1 MTSRIILDELETI
14 LREKVRSQMHDVR
27 TKFRHA
33 ADFDSNG
40 KISRE
45 ALHHIIASIFGT
57 QKQIGPNQIDKLL
70 ERLHLKN
77 INKIRFSFYFIF
89 IFIFIFSKK

>member
-14 LREKVRSQMHDVR
+14 LREKVRLQMHDVK

-70 ERLHLKN
+70 DRLNLKHL
-77 INKIRFSFYFIF
+77 NKIRFRIYLCFFILF
-89 IFIFIFSKK
+89 VL

>member
-1 MTSRIILDELETI
+1 MI
-14 LREKVRSQMHDVR
+14 LREKVRSQIQDVR

-45 ALHHIIASIFGT
+45 ALQHIIASIFGT
-57 QKQIGPNQIDKLL
+57 QRQIRPNQIDKLL
-70 ERLHLKN
+70 ERLNLKQL
-77 INKIRFSFYFIF
+77 NKIRFTFI
-89 IFIFIFSKK
+89 

>member
-33 ADFDSNG
+33 ADLDSNG

-45 ALHHIIASIFGT
+45 AFQHLIASIFGT
-57 QKQIGPNQIDKLL
+57 QRQIGPQQIDKLL
-70 ERLHLKN
+70 ERLNLKHL
-77 INKIRFSFYFIF
+77 NKIRFFFFLLFYSLILVFL
-89 IFIFIFSKK
+89 